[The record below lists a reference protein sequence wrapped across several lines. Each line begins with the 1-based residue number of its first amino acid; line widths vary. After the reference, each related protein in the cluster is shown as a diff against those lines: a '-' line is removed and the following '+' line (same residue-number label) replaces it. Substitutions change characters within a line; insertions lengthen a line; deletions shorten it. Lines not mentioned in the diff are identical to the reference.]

1 MKTVKEIESAITHL
15 SLKELSYF
23 REWFD
28 EFEADEWD
36 KQFEKDVKE
45 GKLDKLAEQANKDF
59 RENRC
64 SEL

>member
-15 SLKELSYF
+15 SPKELSYF

-36 KQFEKDVKE
+36 NQFEKDVKE
-45 GKLDKLAEQANKDF
+45 GKLDKFAEQAIKDF
-59 RENRC
+59 RDNRC
-64 SEL
+64 YEL